1 MTKSKADSACLLFLC
16 TNWIVYAIFDVMFY
30 WLKHDRFD
38 NFVSKKLTNK
48 ASPYMKLKTSR
59 TTFSKLRGN
68 QEEANTTTIDTNN
81 ECVRA
86 CFFIFSCNRE
96 FWSAKASSLTP
107 LLTGCKVDFL
117 RFFSNLSWFLLFLS
131 LEISELVSKSWR
143 FSLSPLKMDHCHITK
158 L

>member
-1 MTKSKADSACLLFLC
+1 MVYPMLCLL
-16 TNWIVYAIFDVMFY
+16 I
-30 WLKHDRFD
+30 KHDRFD
-38 NFVSKKLTNK
+38 SFVLNKNLTNK

-96 FWSAKASSLTP
+96 FWSAKASSLT
-107 LLTGCKVDFL
+107 GCEVDFL

-131 LEISELVSKSWR
+131 LEISEMVSRSWR
-143 FSLSPLKMDHCHITK
+143 FNLSPLKMDHCHITK